1 MKRKEVIKLSYAN
14 HFIYP
19 VVVETAADGGLGMY
33 FPDFAGTAILADH
46 IKEGI
51 QEAKDM
57 LAFRILELEENETS
71 LPNPSNPADIVL
83 HAESD
88 RIIFIDVYMPPF
100 RNESVNK
107 AVTKNCTLPRWL
119 RDAAED
125 AGLNFSQI
133 LQASLKEALGIDQN
147 DKKAAN

>member
-1 MKRKEVIKLSYAN
+1 VFTLRYPN

-19 VVVETAADGGLGMY
+19 VVAEVAESNYSFY
-33 FPDFAGTAILADH
+33 FPDFPGTAITAEDISTG
-46 IKEGI
+46 IKE
-51 QEAKDM
+51 AKEM
-57 LAFRILELEENETS
+57 LAFRILELEEKDS
-71 LPNPSNPADIVL
+71 PIPAPSAPDKIEL
-83 HAESD
+83 FDTTD
-88 RIIFIDVYMPPF
+88 RIIFVDVYMPPY
-100 RNESVNK
+100 RNEAASK

-133 LQASLKEALGIDQN
+133 LQASLKDALGLEQN